1 MGCKAS
7 KEIKKDIELVK
18 NNLEKYVT
26 HEQIDNIKN
35 SIKESVGNVLEASIP
50 IFTSLLTQKIDL
62 TKKHETNQL
71 TKSFVTSTFKNI
83 TEKVDTIGEK
93 LEEID
98 KKKINKPVLKTQD
111 ELFKDS
117 NKDYNKDF
125 VLN

>member
-35 SIKESVGNVLEASIP
+35 SVKESVGNVLEASIP